1 MRLIPF
7 TSVRFDKHL
16 ILTAV
21 FYPHNGQAQ
30 IAQNSQYHY

>member
-1 MRLIPF
+1 MRLTPF

-21 FYPHNGQAQ
+21 FYPHNGLAR
-30 IAQNSQYHY
+30 